1 MRLAVIN
8 DSWPLTKPFFNQIR
22 EISREF
28 GVYTDQELRAL
39 LKFYHSLG
47 KIIHFGII
55 CRHFIYLENMFFIQN
70 SGHQHGGSSVLK
82 NTVIFSPAAFSKIIY
97 RLTTKQFLV

>member
-1 MRLAVIN
+1 MRLALIN
-8 DSWPLTKPFFNQIR
+8 DFWPLTKPSFNQIR

-47 KIIHFGII
+47 KIIHFGI
-55 CRHFIYLENMFFIQN
+55 RHFTSILENMYFHPKFRPPTRGLSYSQEHSNILPDSFQ
-70 SGHQHGGSSVLK
+70 
-82 NTVIFSPAAFSKIIY
+82 
-97 RLTTKQFLV
+97 

>member
-1 MRLAVIN
+1 MTLAS
-8 DSWPLTKPFFNQIR
+8 DKTFCNQIR

-47 KIIHFGII
+47 KIIHFGI
-55 CRHFIYLENMFFIQN
+55 RHFVNENVYFHPIFRPPAW
-70 SGHQHGGSSVLK
+70 GLPSSQEHSNILSDS
-82 NTVIFSPAAFSKIIY
+82 F
-97 RLTTKQFLV
+97 Q

>member
-1 MRLAVIN
+1 MNKFCSRCQTKVSRWLTLMRLALIN
-8 DSWPLTKPFFNQIR
+8 DFWPLTKPSFNQIR

-55 CRHFIYLENMFFIQN
+55 DI
-70 SGHQHGGSSVLK
+70 SSILK
-82 NTVIFSPAAFSKIIY
+82 ICFSSKIQATNTGALLFS
-97 RLTTKQFLV
+97 RTQ